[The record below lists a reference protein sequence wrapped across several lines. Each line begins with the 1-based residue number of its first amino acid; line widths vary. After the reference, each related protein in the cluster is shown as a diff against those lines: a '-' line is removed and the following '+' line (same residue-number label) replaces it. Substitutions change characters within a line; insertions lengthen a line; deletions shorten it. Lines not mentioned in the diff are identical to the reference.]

1 MSTTLPP
8 IRWESIDPAGNWRP
22 VPMCLASGPDPGTYV
37 ASPEPVMM
45 CADCLYPLA
54 AHIDGRCLDNLGE
67 ADGTY
72 RFLPLGRLAD
82 HVIRD
87 VADSWGEHLF
97 VFSLGGCWDPPCY
110 TVRGEHFQDAWEWFL
125 DYCATRDLLEDR
137 TEYLSADERAAWESG
152 NGLDGLEMVDGHA
165 GLFDVS
171 DIDGWQAR

>member
-1 MSTTLPP
+1 MTTTERDSTMDTCECSEDYGPC
-8 IRWESIDPAGNWRP
+8 ETHSD
-22 VPMCLASGPDPGTYV
+22 VLAQREG
-37 ASPEPVMM
+37 
-45 CADCLYPLA
+45 A
-54 AHIDGRCLDNLGE
+54 AVRLDNLGE